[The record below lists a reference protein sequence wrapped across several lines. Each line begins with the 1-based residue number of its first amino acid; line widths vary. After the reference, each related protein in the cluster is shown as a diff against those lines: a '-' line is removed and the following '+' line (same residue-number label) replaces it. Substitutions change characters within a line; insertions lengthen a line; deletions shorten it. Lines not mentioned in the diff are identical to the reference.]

1 MPRQR
6 RLLKEKVA
14 SFFDLAA
21 RLCTAYLFIFAVV
34 LPVSVYLVVILLDLT
49 GLSSVIRA
57 LDPGSSFL
65 SGIVPL
71 GIVSGPV
78 YVLYLRSLLM
88 VWRRS
93 ADTETLV
100 FSARELLYVFASA
113 AVPVWL
119 CYSFDKQA
127 GAFNPVIETV
137 LAFFL
142 GILVLAVTFIQ
153 FDLLEKKSF
162 SFLEPVKIL
171 YENLIGIAI
180 ITGSLAMLGRIT
192 GYLPTLMVLQFS
204 AAYIW
209 CLEDRD

>member
-1 MPRQR
+1 M
-6 RLLKEKVA
+6 LKEKVA
-14 SFFDLAA
+14 SFFDLTA
-21 RLCTAYLFIFAVV
+21 RLCTAYLFIFALA

-65 SGIVPL
+65 SGVVPL
-71 GIVSGPV
+71 GIVCGPV

-88 VWRRS
+88 VCRRS
-93 ADTETLV
+93 GDTVALA

-113 AVPVWL
+113 VVPVWL
-119 CYSFDKQA
+119 CYVFNDQA
-127 GAFNPVIETV
+127 AASGPVLASV

-142 GILVLAVTFIQ
+142 GIFILAVTFMQ
-153 FDLLEKKSF
+153 FDLLEKRSF
-162 SFLEPVKIL
+162 SYLEPMKIL

-180 ITGSLAMLGRIT
+180 ITGSLAMLGRMT
-192 GYLPTLMVLQFS
+192 GYFPPLLVLQFS

-209 CLEDRD
+209 CLDDPD

>member
-1 MPRQR
+1 M
-6 RLLKEKVA
+6 LKGKVA
-14 SFFDLAA
+14 SFFDLTA
-21 RLCTAYLFIFAVV
+21 RLCTAYLFIFALA

-65 SGIVPL
+65 SGVVPL

-78 YVLYLRSLLM
+78 YVLYLKSLLL
-88 VWRRS
+88 VCRRS
-93 ADTETLV
+93 GDTKALA

-113 AVPVWL
+113 VVPVWL
-119 CYSFDKQA
+119 CYIFENQA
-127 GAFNPVIETV
+127 GPSGPVLASV

-142 GILVLAVTFIQ
+142 GILVLAVTFMQ
-153 FDLLEKKSF
+153 FNLLEKKSF
-162 SFLEPVKIL
+162 SFLESIKIV

-192 GYLPTLMVLQFS
+192 GYLPPLLVLQFS

-209 CLEDRD
+209 CMED